1 MPMSSA
7 SASMPTRTIGR
18 KPYFLT
24 AHCVGKPP
32 RPHVHLFGSFPRSCR
47 HRQEKCG
54 ESKSC
59 ARRLACN
66 SSNLPANG
74 LVLSKSER
82 FLLAFD
88 DGGAVAPEQQ
98 SPLNVRSESW
108 TQLQMSAFSAK
119 HTGTSVVRTQIFC
132 FEYCKGV
139 PCTHARLS
147 IA

>member
-32 RPHVHLFGSFPRSCR
+32 RPHVHLFGSFPHSRR

-66 SSNLPANG
+66 SSNLPTNG

-88 DGGAVAPEQQ
+88 DRGCGSARTAVTSEC
-98 SPLNVRSESW
+98 PLRIMDTAANVRFQRKAHWYQRSPHSDF
-108 TQLQMSAFSAK
+108 LF
-119 HTGTSVVRTQIFC
+119 
-132 FEYCKGV
+132 
-139 PCTHARLS
+139 
-147 IA
+147 